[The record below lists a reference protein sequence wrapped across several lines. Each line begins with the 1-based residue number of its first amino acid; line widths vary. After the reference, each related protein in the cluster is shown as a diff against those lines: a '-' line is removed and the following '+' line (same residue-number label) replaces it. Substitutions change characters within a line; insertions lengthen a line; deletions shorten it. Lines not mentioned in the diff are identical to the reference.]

1 MLLSN
6 LHIERRWMRPSI
18 ARRRLLVTLPA
29 AAVLGA
35 GCCESAA
42 RQVRALPPPSIA
54 GRTLQ
59 VGPERSIRTLREA
72 AHLAR
77 DGDTV
82 LVDAAEYRGDAA
94 VWPQSSLLIRGEGG
108 RANLHADG
116 VSAEGKALFVVRGVD
131 VRILNFSFAGAR
143 VRDRNG
149 AGIRLERGARLTVEN
164 CRFDDNENGILT
176 ANDAAGELH
185 VVDSA
190 FTNNG
195 AGDGQSHNLYVGA
208 IGKLTVVGSYF
219 ARARVGH
226 LLKTRARESIIAY
239 SRLSSEDG
247 TSSYELEFPAGGHG
261 QVIGCVIQQGPRS
274 ENSTIVSFG
283 TEGYRWD
290 RNELDISFCTIVN
303 DSAARGTF
311 VRVAGGPASLAMM
324 DNLLVGRGTMD
335 MGVATARAR
344 NAEAVSSDFSDAAR
358 LDFRLRLSSKHVGA
372 AGMAGEVGRDREL
385 PTREYLHPAG
395 SHPLDR
401 FSNLTPV
408 SPGAFQRLVT

>member
-6 LHIERRWMRPSI
+6 LHIERLWMRPSI

-35 GCCESAA
+35 GRCESAA
-42 RQVRALPPPSIA
+42 RHVSALPPPSIA

-72 AHLAR
+72 AQLAR

-82 LVDAAEYRGDAA
+82 VVDAAEYRGDAA

-131 VRILNFSFAGAR
+131 VRIVNFGFAGAR

-226 LLKTRARESIIAY
+226 LLKTRARESVIAY
-239 SRLSSEDG
+239 SRLSGEDG
-247 TSSYELEFPAGGHG
+247 SASYELEFPSGGRAT
-261 QVIGCVIQQGPRS
+261 VIGCLIQQGS
-274 ENSTIVSFG
+274 GSQNATIVSYG
-283 TEGYRWD
+283 TEGYRWEA
-290 RNELDISFCTIVN
+290 NALAIAFCTIVN
-303 DSAARGTF
+303 DRPGDATF
-311 VRVAGGPASLAMM
+311 VRAAKGDAAVELTH
-324 DNLLVGRGTMD
+324 NLLVGSARMDLQVCRPHAKYRG
-335 MGVATARAR
+335 A
-344 NAEAVSSDFSDAAR
+344 
-358 LDFRLRLSSKHVGA
+358 
-372 AGMAGEVGRDREL
+372 
-385 PTREYLHPAG
+385 P
-395 SHPLDR
+395 
-401 FSNLTPV
+401 
-408 SPGAFQRLVT
+408 